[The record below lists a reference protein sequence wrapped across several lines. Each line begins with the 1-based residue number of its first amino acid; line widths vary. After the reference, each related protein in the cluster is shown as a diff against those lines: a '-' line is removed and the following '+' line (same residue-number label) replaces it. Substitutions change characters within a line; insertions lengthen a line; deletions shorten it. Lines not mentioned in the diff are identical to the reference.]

1 MLPHEFKC
9 SLQRFKNFQ
18 SPDLKNDFLCFKV
31 LAMDEKTAETEEKPS
46 KNEKKA
52 SFVSDVLTLAGG
64 TTFAQILTIL
74 AAPVLTRLYG
84 PEDFGVWALYISI
97 TSILSVISCLRYEYS
112 IMLPESDEEAVNLLG
127 LSILAVLAVTGLT
140 VPFVWYFKAPIV
152 DLLNAPQ
159 IGNYL
164 WLVPPFVFVNGV
176 FLALNH
182 WNSRTKLF
190 KRLSFSRV
198 SSSVS
203 TTATQ
208 ITLGLAEHPPT
219 AAGLIGGS
227 LAGQSVATFV
237 LGGQIW
243 RDDRKLITK
252 SMSWK
257 KIYEGSVR
265 HRNLPFIDSWS
276 ALMNSISWQLP
287 AFILSAFFAP
297 AVVGFYSLGF
307 RLLQLP
313 MSFIGGSIS
322 QVFYQRA
329 SRAVSEGTLN
339 ILVENVF
346 RMLVLIGMFPI
357 LILTIVGGDVFT
369 VIFGR
374 AWTEAGVYAQ
384 ILSLWAF
391 IWFISSPLS
400 TIYLVV
406 EEHHFGF
413 NYNFFNLTTRFLSLT
428 IGGLLGS
435 ARIALMLFSI
445 SGIVVYGYLCLKMM
459 YYSGVTNSKALK
471 IVFSNFVL
479 FIPAG
484 AVITALKIAGVNQA
498 LLVVISGLIICIY
511 YLYILKTD
519 KQIKEIIYEF
529 KSPGKT

>member
-1 MLPHEFKC
+1 
-9 SLQRFKNFQ
+9 
-18 SPDLKNDFLCFKV
+18 
-31 LAMDEKTAETEEKPS
+31 MDEKTAETAEKPS
-46 KNEKKA
+46 KNEKKV

-74 AAPVLTRLYG
+74 VAPVLTRLYG
-84 PEDFGVWALYISI
+84 PEDFGVWALYLSI
-97 TSILSVISCLRYEYS
+97 ASIISVIACLRYELS

-127 LSILAVLAVTGLT
+127 LSFFAVLVITSLT
-140 VPFVWYFKAPIV
+140 VPFVWYFKAPII

-159 IGNYL
+159 IGDYL

-176 FLALNH
+176 FLALNN

-190 KRLSFSRV
+190 KRLAFSRV

-219 AAGLIGGS
+219 ATGLIGGS

-252 SMSWK
+252 SLSWK
-257 KIYEGSVR
+257 KIYDGAIR
-265 HRNLPFIDSWS
+265 HRKLPLIDSWS

-287 AFILSAFFAP
+287 AFLLSAFFAP

-322 QVFYQRA
+322 QVFFQRA
-329 SRAVSEGTLN
+329 SRAVSNGTLST
-339 ILVENVF
+339 LVENVF

-357 LILTIVGGDVFT
+357 LILTIVGSDVFT
-369 VIFGR
+369 VIFGS

-391 IWFISSPLS
+391 IWFISSPLT

-406 EEHHFGF
+406 EELHFGF

-428 IGGLLGS
+428 IGGMLGS
-435 ARIALMLFSI
+435 ARIALVLFSI

-459 YYSGVTNSKALK
+459 YYSGVKTSRALK
-471 IVFSNFVL
+471 IVLSNLVL
-479 FIPAG
+479 FTPAG
-484 AVITALKIAGVNQA
+484 AVLVALKTAGINQV

-519 KQIKEIIYEF
+519 KQVKEIIDEF
-529 KSPGKT
+529 KSPGKA